1 MVFRAFRIVAL
12 TFKDGDFLM
21 QFNDNSVPGKYQQ
34 PIGSFAGRIVSND
47 VEEVDFIPGS
57 NMRIWY
63 NNRSEDYPV
72 HRHSCLEIT
81 IPIEKSYTYIFD
93 DRTIILKEKE
103 ILFVPPDMLHKIA
116 GTKSGIRFIYLFNVD
131 FLKGFFDYSEFQKL
145 IKEPLLIT
153 PDTHPDIYSLI
164 FEKFMEIN
172 DLYFFYST
180 TVKEISIFGKLMDVQ
195 GVGKQLNDDDGDV
208 GAVVAD
214 PLEIDDQ
221 VIENISLQDGAFSL
235 LQAGGML
242 FLHAA
247 ANLKF
252 KTLAEWLAMH
262 SSENI
267 SMDEAATHVGYSK
280 FHFARLFKEY
290 TGMTFNDYQTTLKL
304 KEVERQLA
312 DTDLQISDIAMSCG
326 FNNLTSLSRCFK
338 KQYGCSP
345 SQFRNRIRRS
355 KKRSL
360 S

>member
-1 MVFRAFRIVAL
+1 
-12 TFKDGDFLM
+12 M
-21 QFNDNSVPGKYQQ
+21 QFNDNSVPCKYQQ

-63 NNRSEDYPV
+63 NNRSEDYHV

-116 GTKSGIRFIYLFNVD
+116 GTKSGIRFIYLFNID

-180 TVKEISIFGKLMDVQ
+180 TVKEISIFGKLMDV
-195 GVGKQLNDDDGDV
+195 
-208 GAVVAD
+208 
-214 PLEIDDQ
+214 
-221 VIENISLQDGAFSL
+221 F
-235 LQAGGML
+235 GML
-242 FLHAA
+242 MKKDYSDSLAVIQ
-247 ANLKF
+247 NDKQREVYIKF

>member
-1 MVFRAFRIVAL
+1 
-12 TFKDGDFLM
+12 M

-116 GTKSGIRFIYLFNVD
+116 GTKSGIRFIYLFNID

-145 IKEPLLIT
+145 IKEPLIIT

-180 TVKEISIFGKLMDVQ
+180 TVKEISIFGKLMDV
-195 GVGKQLNDDDGDV
+195 
-208 GAVVAD
+208 
-214 PLEIDDQ
+214 
-221 VIENISLQDGAFSL
+221 F
-235 LQAGGML
+235 GML
-242 FLHAA
+242 MKKDYSDSLAVIQ
-247 ANLKF
+247 NDKQREVYIKF

>member
-1 MVFRAFRIVAL
+1 
-12 TFKDGDFLM
+12 M

-131 FLKGFFDYSEFQKL
+131 FLKGFFDYDEFQKL

-153 PDTHPDIYSLI
+153 PETHPDIYSLI
-164 FEKFMEIN
+164 FERFMEIN

-180 TVKEISIFGKLMDVQ
+180 TVKEISIYGKLMDV
-195 GVGKQLNDDDGDV
+195 
-208 GAVVAD
+208 
-214 PLEIDDQ
+214 
-221 VIENISLQDGAFSL
+221 F
-235 LQAGGML
+235 GML
-242 FLHAA
+242 MKKDYSDSLAVIQ
-247 ANLKF
+247 NDKQREVYIKF

-360 S
+360 

>member
-1 MVFRAFRIVAL
+1 
-12 TFKDGDFLM
+12 M

-72 HRHSCLEIT
+72 HRHGCLEIT

-103 ILFVPPDMLHKIA
+103 ILFVPPDMLHKIS

-131 FLKGFFDYSEFQKL
+131 FLKGFFDYDEFQKL
-145 IKEPLLIT
+145 IREPLLIT
-153 PDTHPDIYSLI
+153 PDTHPEIYSLI

-180 TVKEISIFGKLMDVQ
+180 TVKEISIFGKLMDV
-195 GVGKQLNDDDGDV
+195 
-208 GAVVAD
+208 
-214 PLEIDDQ
+214 
-221 VIENISLQDGAFSL
+221 F
-235 LQAGGML
+235 GML
-242 FLHAA
+242 MKKDYSDSLVVIQ
-247 ANLKF
+247 NDKQREVYIKF

-355 KKRSL
+355 KKRAVS
-360 S
+360 

>member
-1 MVFRAFRIVAL
+1 
-12 TFKDGDFLM
+12 M

-180 TVKEISIFGKLMDVQ
+180 TVKETSIFGKLMDV
-195 GVGKQLNDDDGDV
+195 
-208 GAVVAD
+208 
-214 PLEIDDQ
+214 
-221 VIENISLQDGAFSL
+221 F
-235 LQAGGML
+235 GML
-242 FLHAA
+242 MKKDYSDSLAVIQ
-247 ANLKF
+247 NDKQREVYIKF

>member
-1 MVFRAFRIVAL
+1 
-12 TFKDGDFLM
+12 M

-72 HRHSCLEIT
+72 HRHGCLEIT

-116 GTKSGIRFIYLFNVD
+116 GTKSGIRFIYLFNID
-131 FLKGFFDYSEFQKL
+131 FLKGFFDYDEFQKL

-153 PDTHPDIYSLI
+153 PETHPDIYSLI
-164 FEKFMEIN
+164 FERFMEIN

-180 TVKEISIFGKLMDVQ
+180 TVKEISIYGKLMDV
-195 GVGKQLNDDDGDV
+195 
-208 GAVVAD
+208 
-214 PLEIDDQ
+214 
-221 VIENISLQDGAFSL
+221 F
-235 LQAGGML
+235 GML
-242 FLHAA
+242 MKKDYSDSLAVIQ
-247 ANLKF
+247 NDKQREVYIKF

-360 S
+360 

>member
-1 MVFRAFRIVAL
+1 MGFRAFRIVAL
-12 TFKDGDFLM
+12 TFKDGDLM

-116 GTKSGIRFIYLFNVD
+116 GTKSGIRFIYLFNID

-180 TVKEISIFGKLMDVQ
+180 TVKEISIFGKLMDV
-195 GVGKQLNDDDGDV
+195 
-208 GAVVAD
+208 
-214 PLEIDDQ
+214 
-221 VIENISLQDGAFSL
+221 F
-235 LQAGGML
+235 GML
-242 FLHAA
+242 MKKDYSDSLAVIQ
-247 ANLKF
+247 NDKQREVYIKF

>member
-1 MVFRAFRIVAL
+1 MLEKLYRFCYFSLKIDTRAIRIEEPIS
-12 TFKDGDFLM
+12 KDGESM

-47 VEEVDFIPGS
+47 VEEVDFITGA

-116 GTKSGIRFIYLFNVD
+116 GTRSGIRFIYLFNVD
-131 FLKGFFDYSEFQKL
+131 FLQVLFDYDEFQKL
-145 IKEPLLIT
+145 IREPLLIT
-153 PDTHPDIYSLI
+153 PETHPDVYSLI
-164 FEKFMEIN
+164 FERFMEIN

-180 TVKEISIFGKLMDVQ
+180 TVKEISIFSKLMDV
-195 GVGKQLNDDDGDV
+195 
-208 GAVVAD
+208 
-214 PLEIDDQ
+214 
-221 VIENISLQDGAFSL
+221 F
-235 LQAGGML
+235 GML
-242 FLHAA
+242 MKKDYSDSLVVVQ
-247 ANLKF
+247 NDKQREVYIKF
-252 KTLAEWLAMH
+252 KSLVEWLAMH
-262 SSENI
+262 SSENV

-290 TGMTFNDYQTTLKL
+290 TGMTFNDYQTNLKL

-355 KKRSL
+355 KKK
-360 S
+360 

>member
-1 MVFRAFRIVAL
+1 
-12 TFKDGDFLM
+12 M

-72 HRHSCLEIT
+72 HRHGCLEIT

-116 GTKSGIRFIYLFNVD
+116 GTKSGIRFIYLFNID
-131 FLKGFFDYSEFQKL
+131 FLKGFFDYDEFQKL

-153 PDTHPDIYSLI
+153 PETHPDIYSLI
-164 FEKFMEIN
+164 FERFMEIN

-180 TVKEISIFGKLMDVQ
+180 TVKEISIYGKLMDV
-195 GVGKQLNDDDGDV
+195 
-208 GAVVAD
+208 
-214 PLEIDDQ
+214 
-221 VIENISLQDGAFSL
+221 F
-235 LQAGGML
+235 GML
-242 FLHAA
+242 MKKDYSDSLAVIQ
-247 ANLKF
+247 NDKQREVYIKF

-355 KKRSL
+355 KKKSL
-360 S
+360 

>member
-1 MVFRAFRIVAL
+1 
-12 TFKDGDFLM
+12 M

-116 GTKSGIRFIYLFNVD
+116 GTKSGIRFIYLFNID

-180 TVKEISIFGKLMDVQ
+180 TVKEISIFGKLMDV
-195 GVGKQLNDDDGDV
+195 
-208 GAVVAD
+208 
-214 PLEIDDQ
+214 
-221 VIENISLQDGAFSL
+221 F
-235 LQAGGML
+235 GML
-242 FLHAA
+242 MKKDYSDSLAVIH
-247 ANLKF
+247 NDKQREVYIKF

>member
-1 MVFRAFRIVAL
+1 MGPLPFRIESL
-12 TFKDGDFLM
+12 TFKDGDLM

-47 VEEVDFIPGS
+47 VEEVDFIQGA

-103 ILFVPPDMLHKIA
+103 ILFVPPDMLHKIS

-131 FLKGFFDYSEFQKL
+131 FLQGLFDYDEFQKL

-153 PDTHPDIYSLI
+153 PDTHPEVYSLI
-164 FEKFMEIN
+164 FERFMEIN

-180 TVKEISIFGKLMDVQ
+180 TVKEISIFSKLMDV
-195 GVGKQLNDDDGDV
+195 
-208 GAVVAD
+208 
-214 PLEIDDQ
+214 
-221 VIENISLQDGAFSL
+221 F
-235 LQAGGML
+235 GML
-242 FLHAA
+242 MKKDYSDSLVVIQ
-247 ANLKF
+247 NDKQREVYIKF
-252 KTLAEWLAMH
+252 KSLVEWLAMH
-262 SSENI
+262 SSENV
-267 SMDEAATHVGYSK
+267 SMDEAANHVGYSK

-290 TGMTFNDYQTTLKL
+290 TGMTFNDYETTLKL

-345 SQFRNRIRRS
+345 SQFRNRIKRS
-355 KKRSL
+355 KKKS
-360 S
+360 

>member
-1 MVFRAFRIVAL
+1 
-12 TFKDGDFLM
+12 M

-72 HRHSCLEIT
+72 HRHGCLEIT

-103 ILFVPPDMLHKIA
+103 ILFVPPDKLHKIA

-131 FLKGFFDYSEFQKL
+131 FLKGFFDYDEFQKL
-145 IKEPLLIT
+145 IREPLLIT
-153 PDTHPDIYSLI
+153 PETHPDIYSLI

-180 TVKEISIFGKLMDVQ
+180 TVKEISIFGKLMDV
-195 GVGKQLNDDDGDV
+195 
-208 GAVVAD
+208 
-214 PLEIDDQ
+214 
-221 VIENISLQDGAFSL
+221 F
-235 LQAGGML
+235 GML
-242 FLHAA
+242 MKKDYSDSLAVIQ
-247 ANLKF
+247 NDKQREVYIKF

-262 SSENI
+262 SYENI

-280 FHFARLFKEY
+280 FHFARLFKE
-290 TGMTFNDYQTTLKL
+290 
-304 KEVERQLA
+304 
-312 DTDLQISDIAMSCG
+312 
-326 FNNLTSLSRCFK
+326 
-338 KQYGCSP
+338 
-345 SQFRNRIRRS
+345 
-355 KKRSL
+355 
-360 S
+360 

>member
-1 MVFRAFRIVAL
+1 
-12 TFKDGDFLM
+12 M

-72 HRHSCLEIT
+72 HKHSCLEIT

-93 DRTIILKEKE
+93 DRTIVLNEKE
-103 ILFVPPDMLHKIA
+103 ILLVPPDMLHKIA
-116 GTKSGIRFIYLFNVD
+116 GTKSGIRFIYLFNID
-131 FLKGFFDYSEFQKL
+131 FLKGFFDYEEFMKIL
-145 IKEPLLIT
+145 NEPLLIT
-153 PDTHPDIYSLI
+153 SETHPDVYNLI
-164 FEKFMEIN
+164 LERFMEIN

-180 TVKEISIFGKLMDVQ
+180 TVKEIAIFSKLMD
-195 GVGKQLNDDDGDV
+195 
-208 GAVVAD
+208 
-214 PLEIDDQ
+214 I
-221 VIENISLQDGAFSL
+221 F
-235 LQAGGML
+235 GML
-242 FLHAA
+242 MKKDYSDSLSAPH
-247 ANLKF
+247 NDKQREVYIKF
-252 KTLAEWLAMH
+252 KSLAEWLAMP
-262 SSENI
+262 SSENV
-267 SMDEAATHVGYSK
+267 SMDEAANHVGYSK

-304 KEVERQLA
+304 KEVERQLS
-312 DTDLQISDIAMSCG
+312 DTDNQISDIALSCG

-355 KKRSL
+355 RKK
-360 S
+360 

>member
-1 MVFRAFRIVAL
+1 
-12 TFKDGDFLM
+12 M

-180 TVKEISIFGKLMDVQ
+180 TVKEISIYGKLMDV
-195 GVGKQLNDDDGDV
+195 
-208 GAVVAD
+208 
-214 PLEIDDQ
+214 
-221 VIENISLQDGAFSL
+221 F
-235 LQAGGML
+235 GML
-242 FLHAA
+242 MKKDYSDSLAVIQ
-247 ANLKF
+247 NDKQREVYIKF

-262 SSENI
+262 SYENI

>member
-1 MVFRAFRIVAL
+1 
-12 TFKDGDFLM
+12 M

-47 VEEVDFIPGS
+47 VEEVDFITGA

-116 GTKSGIRFIYLFNVD
+116 GTRSGIRFIYLFNVD
-131 FLKGFFDYSEFQKL
+131 FLQGLFDYDEFLKL
-145 IKEPLLIT
+145 IREPLLIT
-153 PDTHPDIYSLI
+153 PETHPEVYSMI
-164 FEKFMEIN
+164 FERFMEIN

-180 TVKEISIFGKLMDVQ
+180 TVKEIAIFSKLMDV
-195 GVGKQLNDDDGDV
+195 
-208 GAVVAD
+208 
-214 PLEIDDQ
+214 
-221 VIENISLQDGAFSL
+221 F
-235 LQAGGML
+235 GML
-242 FLHAA
+242 MKKDYSDSLVVIQ
-247 ANLKF
+247 NDKQREVYIKF
-252 KTLAEWLAMH
+252 KSLVEWLAMH
-262 SSENI
+262 SSENV

-355 KKRSL
+355 KKK
-360 S
+360 

>member
-1 MVFRAFRIVAL
+1 
-12 TFKDGDFLM
+12 M

-72 HRHSCLEIT
+72 NRHSCLEIT

-116 GTKSGIRFIYLFNVD
+116 GTKSGIRFIYLFNID

-180 TVKEISIFGKLMDVQ
+180 TVKEISIFGKLMDV
-195 GVGKQLNDDDGDV
+195 
-208 GAVVAD
+208 
-214 PLEIDDQ
+214 
-221 VIENISLQDGAFSL
+221 F
-235 LQAGGML
+235 GML
-242 FLHAA
+242 MKKDYSDSLAVIQ
-247 ANLKF
+247 NDKQREVYIKF

>member
-1 MVFRAFRIVAL
+1 
-12 TFKDGDFLM
+12 M

-116 GTKSGIRFIYLFNVD
+116 GTKSGIRFIYLFNID

-180 TVKEISIFGKLMDVQ
+180 TVKEISIFGKLMDV
-195 GVGKQLNDDDGDV
+195 
-208 GAVVAD
+208 
-214 PLEIDDQ
+214 
-221 VIENISLQDGAFSL
+221 F
-235 LQAGGML
+235 GML
-242 FLHAA
+242 MKKDYSDSLAVIQ
-247 ANLKF
+247 NDKQREVYIKF

-312 DTDLQISDIAMSCG
+312 DTDLQISEIAMSCG

>member
-1 MVFRAFRIVAL
+1 
-12 TFKDGDFLM
+12 M

-180 TVKEISIFGKLMDVQ
+180 TVQEISIFGKLMDV
-195 GVGKQLNDDDGDV
+195 
-208 GAVVAD
+208 
-214 PLEIDDQ
+214 
-221 VIENISLQDGAFSL
+221 F
-235 LQAGGML
+235 GML
-242 FLHAA
+242 MKKDYSDSLAVIQ
-247 ANLKF
+247 NDKQREVYIKF

>member
-1 MVFRAFRIVAL
+1 
-12 TFKDGDFLM
+12 M

-180 TVKEISIFGKLMDVQ
+180 TVKEISIFGKLMDV
-195 GVGKQLNDDDGDV
+195 
-208 GAVVAD
+208 
-214 PLEIDDQ
+214 
-221 VIENISLQDGAFSL
+221 F
-235 LQAGGML
+235 GML
-242 FLHAA
+242 MKKDYSDSLAVIQ
-247 ANLKF
+247 NDKQREVYIKF

-290 TGMTFNDYQTTLKL
+290 TGMTFNDYQTMLKL

>member
-1 MVFRAFRIVAL
+1 
-12 TFKDGDFLM
+12 M

-180 TVKEISIFGKLMDVQ
+180 TVKEISIFGKLMDV
-195 GVGKQLNDDDGDV
+195 
-208 GAVVAD
+208 
-214 PLEIDDQ
+214 
-221 VIENISLQDGAFSL
+221 F
-235 LQAGGML
+235 GML
-242 FLHAA
+242 MKKDYSDSLAVIQ
-247 ANLKF
+247 NDKQREVYIKF

>member
-1 MVFRAFRIVAL
+1 
-12 TFKDGDFLM
+12 M

-131 FLKGFFDYSEFQKL
+131 FLKSFFDYSEFQKL

-180 TVKEISIFGKLMDVQ
+180 TVKEISIFGKLMDV
-195 GVGKQLNDDDGDV
+195 
-208 GAVVAD
+208 
-214 PLEIDDQ
+214 
-221 VIENISLQDGAFSL
+221 F
-235 LQAGGML
+235 GML
-242 FLHAA
+242 MKKDYSDSLAVIQ
-247 ANLKF
+247 NDKQREVYIKF

-262 SSENI
+262 SYENI

>member
-1 MVFRAFRIVAL
+1 
-12 TFKDGDFLM
+12 M

-72 HRHSCLEIT
+72 HRHGCLEIT

-131 FLKGFFDYSEFQKL
+131 FLKGFFDYDEFAKL

-153 PDTHPDIYSLI
+153 PDTHPEIYSLI
-164 FEKFMEIN
+164 FERFMEIN

-180 TVKEISIFGKLMDVQ
+180 TVKEISIFGKLMDV
-195 GVGKQLNDDDGDV
+195 
-208 GAVVAD
+208 
-214 PLEIDDQ
+214 
-221 VIENISLQDGAFSL
+221 F
-235 LQAGGML
+235 GML
-242 FLHAA
+242 MKKDYSDSLVVVQ
-247 ANLKF
+247 NDKQREVYIKF
-252 KTLAEWLAMH
+252 KSLDEWLAMH
-262 SSENI
+262 SSENV
-267 SMDEAATHVGYSK
+267 SMDEAANHVGYSK

-290 TGMTFNDYQTTLKL
+290 TGMTFNDYETTLKL

-345 SQFRNRIRRS
+345 SQFRNRIKRS
-355 KKRSL
+355 KKKS
-360 S
+360 

>member
-1 MVFRAFRIVAL
+1 
-12 TFKDGDFLM
+12 M

-47 VEEVDFIPGS
+47 VEEVDFSPGS

-180 TVKEISIFGKLMDVQ
+180 TVKEISIFGKLMDV
-195 GVGKQLNDDDGDV
+195 
-208 GAVVAD
+208 
-214 PLEIDDQ
+214 
-221 VIENISLQDGAFSL
+221 F
-235 LQAGGML
+235 GML
-242 FLHAA
+242 MKKDYSDSLAVIQ
-247 ANLKF
+247 NDKQREVYIKF

>member
-1 MVFRAFRIVAL
+1 ML
-12 TFKDGDFLM
+12 
-21 QFNDNSVPGKYQQ
+21 FNDNSVPGKYQQ

-72 HRHSCLEIT
+72 HRHGCLEIT

-116 GTKSGIRFIYLFNVD
+116 GTKSGIRFIYLFNID
-131 FLKGFFDYSEFQKL
+131 FLKGFFDYDEFQKL

-153 PDTHPDIYSLI
+153 PETHPDIYSLI
-164 FEKFMEIN
+164 FERFMEIN

-180 TVKEISIFGKLMDVQ
+180 TVKEISIYGKLMDV
-195 GVGKQLNDDDGDV
+195 
-208 GAVVAD
+208 
-214 PLEIDDQ
+214 
-221 VIENISLQDGAFSL
+221 F
-235 LQAGGML
+235 GML
-242 FLHAA
+242 MKKDYSDSLAVIQ
-247 ANLKF
+247 NDKQREVYIKF

-360 S
+360 

>member
-1 MVFRAFRIVAL
+1 
-12 TFKDGDFLM
+12 M

-47 VEEVDFIPGS
+47 VEEVDFLPGA

-72 HRHSCLEIT
+72 HRHGCLEIT

-116 GTKSGIRFIYLFNVD
+116 GTRSGIRFIYLFNVD
-131 FLKGFFDYSEFQKL
+131 FLQGLFDYDEFQKL

-153 PDTHPDIYSLI
+153 PDTHPEVYSLI
-164 FEKFMEIN
+164 FERFMEIN

-180 TVKEISIFGKLMDVQ
+180 TVKEISIFSKLMDV
-195 GVGKQLNDDDGDV
+195 
-208 GAVVAD
+208 
-214 PLEIDDQ
+214 
-221 VIENISLQDGAFSL
+221 F
-235 LQAGGML
+235 GML
-242 FLHAA
+242 MKKDYSDSLVVIQ
-247 ANLKF
+247 NDKQREVYIKF
-252 KTLAEWLAMH
+252 KSLVEWLAMH
-262 SSENI
+262 SSENV
-267 SMDEAATHVGYSK
+267 SMDEAANHVGYSK

-290 TGMTFNDYQTTLKL
+290 TGMTFNDYETTLKL

-345 SQFRNRIRRS
+345 SQFRNRIKRS
-355 KKRSL
+355 KKKS
-360 S
+360 

>member
-1 MVFRAFRIVAL
+1 
-12 TFKDGDFLM
+12 M

-116 GTKSGIRFIYLFNVD
+116 GTKSGIRFIYLVNVD

-180 TVKEISIFGKLMDVQ
+180 TVKEISIFGKLMDV
-195 GVGKQLNDDDGDV
+195 
-208 GAVVAD
+208 
-214 PLEIDDQ
+214 
-221 VIENISLQDGAFSL
+221 F
-235 LQAGGML
+235 GML
-242 FLHAA
+242 MKKDYSDSLAVIQ
-247 ANLKF
+247 NDKQREVYIKF

>member
-1 MVFRAFRIVAL
+1 MKIDTRAIRIEAL
-12 TFKDGDFLM
+12 TFKDGVSM

-47 VEEVDFIPGS
+47 VEEVDFLPGA

-116 GTKSGIRFIYLFNVD
+116 GTRAGIRFIYLFNVD
-131 FLKGFFDYSEFQKL
+131 FLRGLFDYDEFQKL
-145 IKEPLLIT
+145 IREPLLIT
-153 PDTHPDIYSLI
+153 PDTHPEVYNLI
-164 FEKFMEIN
+164 FERFMEIN

-180 TVKEISIFGKLMDVQ
+180 TVKEISIFSKLMDV
-195 GVGKQLNDDDGDV
+195 
-208 GAVVAD
+208 
-214 PLEIDDQ
+214 
-221 VIENISLQDGAFSL
+221 F
-235 LQAGGML
+235 GML
-242 FLHAA
+242 MKKDYSDSLVVIQ
-247 ANLKF
+247 NDKQREVYIKF
-252 KTLAEWLAMH
+252 KSLVEWLAMH
-262 SSENI
+262 SSENV

-355 KKRSL
+355 KKR
-360 S
+360 

>member
-1 MVFRAFRIVAL
+1 
-12 TFKDGDFLM
+12 M

-116 GTKSGIRFIYLFNVD
+116 CTKSGIRFIYLFNVD

-180 TVKEISIFGKLMDVQ
+180 TVKEISIFGKLMDV
-195 GVGKQLNDDDGDV
+195 
-208 GAVVAD
+208 
-214 PLEIDDQ
+214 
-221 VIENISLQDGAFSL
+221 F
-235 LQAGGML
+235 GML
-242 FLHAA
+242 MKKDYSDSLAVIQ
-247 ANLKF
+247 NDKQREVYIKF

-262 SSENI
+262 SYENI

-345 SQFRNRIRRS
+345 SQFRNRIRSS
-355 KKRSL
+355 KNRSL

>member
-1 MVFRAFRIVAL
+1 
-12 TFKDGDFLM
+12 M

-116 GTKSGIRFIYLFNVD
+116 GTKSGIRFIYLFNID
-131 FLKGFFDYSEFQKL
+131 FLKVFFDYSEFQKL

-180 TVKEISIFGKLMDVQ
+180 TVKEISIFGKLMDV
-195 GVGKQLNDDDGDV
+195 
-208 GAVVAD
+208 
-214 PLEIDDQ
+214 
-221 VIENISLQDGAFSL
+221 F
-235 LQAGGML
+235 GML
-242 FLHAA
+242 MKKDYSDSLAVIQ
-247 ANLKF
+247 NDQQREVYIKF

>member
-1 MVFRAFRIVAL
+1 
-12 TFKDGDFLM
+12 M

-131 FLKGFFDYSEFQKL
+131 FLKGFFDYDEFQKL
-145 IKEPLLIT
+145 IREPLLIT
-153 PDTHPDIYSLI
+153 PETHPDIYSLI
-164 FEKFMEIN
+164 FERFMEIN

-180 TVKEISIFGKLMDVQ
+180 TVKEISIYGKLLDV
-195 GVGKQLNDDDGDV
+195 
-208 GAVVAD
+208 
-214 PLEIDDQ
+214 
-221 VIENISLQDGAFSL
+221 F
-235 LQAGGML
+235 GML
-242 FLHAA
+242 MKKDYSDSLAVIQ
-247 ANLKF
+247 NDKQREVYIKF

-262 SSENI
+262 SYENI

-355 KKRSL
+355 KKRSV
-360 S
+360 

>member
-1 MVFRAFRIVAL
+1 
-12 TFKDGDFLM
+12 M

-116 GTKSGIRFIYLFNVD
+116 GTKSGIRFIYLFNID
-131 FLKGFFDYSEFQKL
+131 FLKVFFDYSEFQKL

-180 TVKEISIFGKLMDVQ
+180 TVKEISIFGKLMDV
-195 GVGKQLNDDDGDV
+195 
-208 GAVVAD
+208 
-214 PLEIDDQ
+214 
-221 VIENISLQDGAFSL
+221 F
-235 LQAGGML
+235 GML
-242 FLHAA
+242 MKKDYSDSLAVIQ
-247 ANLKF
+247 NDKQREVYIKF

>member
-1 MVFRAFRIVAL
+1 
-12 TFKDGDFLM
+12 M

-72 HRHSCLEIT
+72 HKHSCLEIT

-93 DRTIILKEKE
+93 DRTIVLNEKE
-103 ILFVPPDMLHKIA
+103 ILLVPPDMLHKIA
-116 GTKSGIRFIYLFNVD
+116 GTKSGIRFIYLFNID
-131 FLKGFFDYSEFQKL
+131 FLKGFFDYEEFMKIL
-145 IKEPLLIT
+145 NEPLLIT
-153 PDTHPDIYSLI
+153 SETHPDVYNLI
-164 FEKFMEIN
+164 LERFMEIN

-180 TVKEISIFGKLMDVQ
+180 TVKEIAIFSKLMD
-195 GVGKQLNDDDGDV
+195 
-208 GAVVAD
+208 
-214 PLEIDDQ
+214 I
-221 VIENISLQDGAFSL
+221 F
-235 LQAGGML
+235 GML
-242 FLHAA
+242 MKKDYSDSLSAPH
-247 ANLKF
+247 NDKQREVYIKF
-252 KTLAEWLAMH
+252 KSLAEWLAMH
-262 SSENI
+262 SSENV
-267 SMDEAATHVGYSK
+267 SMDEAANHVGYSK

-304 KEVERQLA
+304 KEVERQLS
-312 DTDLQISDIAMSCG
+312 DTDNQISDIALSCG

-355 KKRSL
+355 RKK
-360 S
+360 

>member
-1 MVFRAFRIVAL
+1 
-12 TFKDGDFLM
+12 M

-116 GTKSGIRFIYLFNVD
+116 GTKSGIRFIYLFNID

-180 TVKEISIFGKLMDVQ
+180 TVKEISIFGKLMDV
-195 GVGKQLNDDDGDV
+195 
-208 GAVVAD
+208 
-214 PLEIDDQ
+214 
-221 VIENISLQDGAFSL
+221 F
-235 LQAGGML
+235 GML
-242 FLHAA
+242 MKKDYSDSLAVIQ
-247 ANLKF
+247 NDKQREVYIKF

-355 KKRSL
+355 RKK
-360 S
+360 

>member
-1 MVFRAFRIVAL
+1 
-12 TFKDGDFLM
+12 M

-116 GTKSGIRFIYLFNVD
+116 GTRSGIRFIYLFNID
-131 FLKGFFDYSEFQKL
+131 FLKGFFDYDEFQKL

-153 PDTHPDIYSLI
+153 PDTHPEVYSLI
-164 FEKFMEIN
+164 FERFMEIN

-180 TVKEISIFGKLMDVQ
+180 TVKEISIFSKLMDV
-195 GVGKQLNDDDGDV
+195 
-208 GAVVAD
+208 
-214 PLEIDDQ
+214 
-221 VIENISLQDGAFSL
+221 F
-235 LQAGGML
+235 GML
-242 FLHAA
+242 MKKDYSDSLVVIQ
-247 ANLKF
+247 NDKQREVYIKF
-252 KTLAEWLAMH
+252 KSLAEWLAMH
-262 SSENI
+262 SSENV

-355 KKRSL
+355 RKK
-360 S
+360 